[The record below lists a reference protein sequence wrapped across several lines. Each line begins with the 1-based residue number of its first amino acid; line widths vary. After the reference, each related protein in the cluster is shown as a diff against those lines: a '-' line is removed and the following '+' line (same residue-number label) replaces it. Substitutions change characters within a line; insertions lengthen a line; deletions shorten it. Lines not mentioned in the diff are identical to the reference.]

1 MRQTFAALCCLAL
14 LAAHAPAQNSKTTP
28 APEDVPAPVAGDIGL
43 AGALCP
49 DIARYLNVRSAV
61 APSLSP
67 DGTRVAYRSRVTGT
81 PQIWVAE
88 VRGGGAPR
96 QITFGES
103 VTFHEWSPDGR
114 WIAYGVD
121 RGGNEREGFYL
132 ISPDGEREAE
142 LLAPSESFRVWGG
155 FSHNAEELA
164 FAATEPGS
172 DDFHIYTVNLTATP
186 IRPFRAYA
194 GRGGVY
200 VGAWRPDNSGLI
212 LTRTRGEDAN
222 DVLYLDRRSGKV
234 ETLFQPDVA
243 ARYDSFEWTPDG
255 RGFYMATD
263 QDRDFSG
270 LAYFDFEKRQLSWV
284 ETPARD
290 VEQVALS
297 HDGRFLAWTENAS
310 GFSEI
315 RVRDLRSNR
324 NFPLVPTIARRV
336 VAPPHLPNK
345 AERRAER
352 EREKERQRMRAELGR
367 VPEGEGSGA
376 TYQTTEVPAR
386 GVVNALR
393 WAAGAPLLAI
403 QLSAPEVP
411 GDVWVYDASREA
423 AARPTG
429 GARTAPRRRGNV
441 AGAVGVPG
449 ANVLGRALVRVTE
462 SSLAGLDPSRF
473 VAPMVV
479 SFPSH
484 DGVTIYG
491 LLYAPRGA
499 AAGQRAPVVLL
510 VHGGPTGQARPDFD
524 EVIQY
529 LLARG
534 YAVLDLNFRG
544 STGYGKRFARLDNGR
559 LRPNAVKD
567 MAAAVDFLARSGYA
581 VDASRVA
588 VMGGS
593 YGGYMTLAALTQ
605 LPEKFRAGV
614 NFVGVS
620 NWVTALEGASPQLKA
635 SDRIEYGNIDDP
647 ADREF
652 FKQLSPLTHVA
663 QIRAP
668 LMVLHGAN
676 DPRDPVA
683 EADQIVRAVR
693 ARGGEVEYL
702 RFPDEGHGIRKLS
715 NRVNAYRRVARFLE
729 RHLGRGVADCGQQ

>member
-1 MRQTFAALCCLAL
+1 MRRTFAALCCLVL
-14 LAAHAPAQNSKTTP
+14 FAAPVSRAQNSKQTS
-28 APEDVPAPVAGDIGL
+28 APEDTPTAVAGDIGL
-43 AGALCP
+43 AGAPCP
-49 DIARYLNVRSAV
+49 DIARYLNVRSAS
-61 APSLSP
+61 APSLAP
-67 DGTRVAYRSRVTGT
+67 DGSRVAFRTRVTGT
-81 PQIWVAE
+81 PQIWVAD
-88 VRGGGAPR
+88 VRTAGAPR

-132 ISPDGEREAE
+132 ISPEGEREIE

-155 FSHNAEELA
+155 FSHDASQIA

-172 DDFHIYTVNLTATP
+172 DDFSIYTVNLKAASP
-186 IRPFRAYA
+186 RPVRAYA
-194 GRGGVY
+194 GQGGIF
-200 VGAWRPDNSGLI
+200 VGAWRPDGSGLI

-222 DVLYLDRRSGKV
+222 DVLYLDLRTGKA

-243 ARYDSFEWTPDG
+243 ANYDSFEWTADG
-255 RGFYMATD
+255 RGFYMSTD

-270 LAYFDFEKRQLSWV
+270 LAYFDFVRRQLTWV
-284 ETPARD
+284 ETPSRD

-297 HDGRFLAWTENAS
+297 PDGRFLAWTENAE

-315 RVRDLRSNR
+315 RLRDLRTKRTAS
-324 NFPLVPTIARRV
+324 LTPTVARRLNARATE
-336 VAPPHLPNK
+336 AP
-345 AERRAER
+345 
-352 EREKERQRMRAELGR
+352 
-367 VPEGEGSGA
+367 V
-376 TYQTTEVPAR
+376 R
-386 GVVNALR
+386 GVVNALE
-393 WAAGAPLLAI
+393 WAARAPVLAI
-403 QLSAPEVP
+403 QLSAPGVP
-411 GDVWVYDASREA
+411 GDVWAFDATRARVAEIIFNSGPNSVRGSFVSNSG
-423 AARPTG
+423 AARRG
-429 GARTAPRRRGNV
+429 RGSRVVGNV
-441 AGAVGVPG
+441 IPG
-449 ANVLGRALVRVTE
+449 GNVLAARAASGALVRVTE
-462 SSLAGLDPSRF
+462 SSLAGLDPARF
-473 VAPMVV
+473 VAPAAV

-484 DGVTIYG
+484 DGVNIHG
-491 LLYAPRGA
+491 LLYTPPGA
-499 AAGQRAPVVLL
+499 SAAKRAPVVLS
-510 VHGGPTGQARPDFD
+510 VHGGPTAQARPDFD
-524 EVIQY
+524 EVLQY

-559 LRPNAVKD
+559 LRPNAVRD
-567 MAAAVDFLARSGYA
+567 MAAAVEWLARSNHP
-581 VDASRVA
+581 VDASRTA

-605 LPEKFRAGV
+605 LPDKFRAGV

-663 QIRAP
+663 NIRAP

-693 ARGGEVEYL
+693 GRGGEVEYL

-715 NRVNAYRRVARFLE
+715 NRVIAYRRVARFLE
-729 RHLGRGVADCGQQ
+729 RHLGRGVADCGKQ